1 MSMADAHDS
10 KKRGEQRPR
19 SSVRA
24 GPRRKA
30 AAPAQATKSCAAA
43 GAQQV
48 GMVLVWWG
56 CAMHVC
62 SCRPPLPLAVVHVML
77 LSVNQHMYHLSIGSQ
92 QLVVVAVQAGFQG
105 RQTRQTHSRTCSCQ

>member
-1 MSMADAHDS
+1 METSAATGMAVDMSMADAHDS
-10 KKRGEQRPR
+10 KKHGEQRPR

-30 AAPAQATKSCAAA
+30 AAPAQPAKSSAAA

-56 CAMHVC
+56 CSMHVC
-62 SCRPPLPLAVVHVML
+62 SCRPPCH
-77 LSVNQHMYHLSIGSQ
+77 Q
-92 QLVVVAVQAGFQG
+92 Q
-105 RQTRQTHSRTCSCQ
+105 HSR